1 MRARRFILRG
11 SVWVE
16 VQGASPERFLNAL
29 TQAGLR
35 FWGAEP
41 SDGFTLRLA
50 IRPRDLEAARA
61 IALRCQC
68 SLEPLRYRGAPA
80 VRRRLRHRLALMAGL
95 AVCFAL
101 LAASRLF
108 AWEIA
113 VEGNEN
119 VSKGEILRALAEC
132 GVESGSFWPSWS
144 ADAIK
149 NGVILRIPELAW
161 VGVSVD
167 SSRAVVRVREREPA
181 PELRDND
188 EPYSV
193 TARKTGIIERMQ
205 VYLGAPLVEV
215 GDAVLEGEPLVSGR
229 VESGLGSV
237 RYVHAS
243 ALVEA
248 RTYYELTV
256 VSPLE
261 YEAAQPSGRHTRWA
275 LVIDSER
282 LNLYAGGS
290 APEENTVRVTTE
302 HRLEWPGVFSLPVS
316 LVQEQILEYDIIAQS
331 ADAEALAQRLE
342 AELTERLEAELD
354 GRGEVLSQSFS
365 ARESGGTLYVTLRAE
380 CLEDIAAETKAE

>member
-1 MRARRFILRG
+1 MSARHFLRG

-16 VQGASPERFLNAL
+16 AQGAAPERFLNAL

-35 FWGAEP
+35 FWDAEP
-41 SDGFTLRLA
+41 EDAFTLRLA
-50 IRPRDLEAARA
+50 LRPRDLETARA
-61 IALRCQC
+61 LALRCQC
-68 SLEPLRYRGAPA
+68 GLELLRYRGAPA
-80 VRRRLRHRLALMAGL
+80 VRRRLRRRTALMAGL
-95 AVCFAL
+95 ALCFAL

-108 AWEIA
+108 VWEIA
-113 VEGNEN
+113 VEGNED
-119 VSKGEILRALAEC
+119 VSRGEILRALAEC

-167 SSRAVVRVREREPA
+167 SSRAVVRVRERDPA

-193 TARKTGIIERMQ
+193 TARRTGIIERMQ
-205 VYLGAPLVEV
+205 VYLGAPLVEA

-261 YEAAQPSGRHTRWA
+261 YEAAQPCGSHTRWA
-275 LVIDSER
+275 LVVGGGR
-282 LNLYAGGS
+282 LNLYPGSS
-290 APEENTVRVTTE
+290 APEENCVLVTTE
-302 HRLEWPGVFSLPVS
+302 HRLEWPGVFSLPVT
-316 LVQEQILEYDIIAQS
+316 LVQERILEYDIVAKS
-331 ADAEALAQRLE
+331 ADAEALTERLEAELAQRLE
-342 AELTERLEAELD
+342 AELA
-354 GRGEVLSQSFS
+354 GRGEVLSQSFT
-365 ARESGGTLYVTLRAE
+365 ARKSGGALYVTLRAE

>member
-1 MRARRFILRG
+1 M
-11 SVWVE
+11 
-16 VQGASPERFLNAL
+16 
-29 TQAGLR
+29 
-35 FWGAEP
+35 
-41 SDGFTLRLA
+41 
-50 IRPRDLEAARA
+50 
-61 IALRCQC
+61 
-68 SLEPLRYRGAPA
+68 
-80 VRRRLRHRLALMAGL
+80 RRRLRHRLALMAGL

-205 VYLGAPLVEV
+205 VYFGAPLVEV

-229 VESGLGSV
+229 VESL
-237 RYVHAS
+237 
-243 ALVEA
+243 
-248 RTYYELTV
+248 
-256 VSPLE
+256 
-261 YEAAQPSGRHTRWA
+261 
-275 LVIDSER
+275 
-282 LNLYAGGS
+282 
-290 APEENTVRVTTE
+290 
-302 HRLEWPGVFSLPVS
+302 SL
-316 LVQEQILEYDIIAQS
+316 IHI
-331 ADAEALAQRLE
+331 
-342 AELTERLEAELD
+342 
-354 GRGEVLSQSFS
+354 
-365 ARESGGTLYVTLRAE
+365 
-380 CLEDIAAETKAE
+380 

>member
-1 MRARRFILRG
+1 M
-11 SVWVE
+11 
-16 VQGASPERFLNAL
+16 
-29 TQAGLR
+29 
-35 FWGAEP
+35 
-41 SDGFTLRLA
+41 
-50 IRPRDLEAARA
+50 
-61 IALRCQC
+61 
-68 SLEPLRYRGAPA
+68 
-80 VRRRLRHRLALMAGL
+80 
-95 AVCFAL
+95 
-101 LAASRLF
+101 
-108 AWEIA
+108 
-113 VEGNEN
+113 
-119 VSKGEILRALAEC
+119 
-132 GVESGSFWPSWS
+132 
-144 ADAIK
+144 
-149 NGVILRIPELAW
+149 
-161 VGVSVD
+161 
-167 SSRAVVRVREREPA
+167 
-181 PELRDND
+181 
-188 EPYSV
+188 
-193 TARKTGIIERMQ
+193 
-205 VYLGAPLVEV
+205 
-215 GDAVLEGEPLVSGR
+215 
-229 VESGLGSV
+229 

-275 LVIDSER
+275 LVIGSER

-365 ARESGGTLYVTLRAE
+365 ARESGGALYVTLRAE